1 MSLSPY
7 QIVITPV
14 ITEKATSLQPIGKY
28 AFRVHPR
35 ANKIEIRKAVQE
47 IFKVKV
53 RDVNT
58 MKVRGKF
65 KRQRFREGLTSS
77 WKKAIVTLEK
87 GQKIEFV

>member
-1 MSLSPY
+1 MSMSPY
-7 QIVITPV
+7 KILITPV
-14 ITEKATSLQPIGKY
+14 ITEKATALQEIGKY
-28 AFRVHPR
+28 AFRVHPS

-53 RDVNT
+53 REVNT
-58 MKVRGKF
+58 VSVRGKF
-65 KRQRFREGLTSS
+65 KKMRFREGLTSS